1 MSLAFLQGY
10 SSAEEEEEAQNHRLH
25 YQNSNSSDDD
35 EDGDQSHK
43 PKSVFDF
50 PKPPSSSIA
59 SGLPSASDVFS
70 EICGPPD
77 FLNNCVQEDD
87 STRDDGPQKGR
98 HGARNAK
105 LRKDKK
111 DLPAGA
117 VVESKAQ
124 LVGIHERVRSDF
136 AGNQPPTSIVTS
148 TSQGGKRLPT
158 ATNPSTE
165 DAAELLR
172 MCLQCGIPKTYSN
185 ARGMVCPACGDRPVD
200 TTNDSKK
207 KGSTI
212 KDKEKSKRMKG
223 QSSHGTWKSET
234 EMQLRQQFD

>member
-35 EDGDQSHK
+35 GDGDQSHK

-77 FLNNCVQEDD
+77 FLNNCVQEDG
-87 STRDDGPQKGR
+87 SMRDDSPQKGR

-105 LRKDKK
+105 HRKDKK

-136 AGNQPPTSIVTS
+136 AANQPPTSIVTS
-148 TSQGGKRLPT
+148 TAQGGKRLPT
-158 ATNPSTE
+158 ATNPSI
-165 DAAELLR
+165 LVG

-185 ARGMVCPACGDRPVD
+185 AQGMVCPACGDRPVD

-207 KGSTI
+207 K
-212 KDKEKSKRMKG
+212 DLPSKIRRRKQSLTATLIWSGGKG
-223 QSSHGTWKSET
+223 NLLLAG
-234 EMQLRQQFD
+234 DIAP